1 MSDYENSRD
10 ALSAA
15 LTPVVAYCQRAHESL
30 DATDPQQSGRWR
42 HVNQLDE
49 LTRAIVNYGEVAEK
63 AQEALKAGYVGSTRI
78 QAFCA
83 RVQASA
89 AQIAASYPFGHPAL
103 RGLITSYCLPTPTL
117 APLPSDGQPL

>member
-1 MSDYENSRD
+1 MSDYEERRD

-30 DATDPQQSGRWR
+30 DATDPNQSGRWR

-49 LTRAIVNYGEVAEK
+49 LTRAIVNYGEVAER
-63 AQEALKAGYVGSTRI
+63 AQEALKAGYAGSVRI

-89 AQIAASYPFGHPAL
+89 AQIAASYPFGHPTL
-103 RGLITSYCLPTPTL
+103 RGSINSYCLPTPNL
-117 APLPSDGQPL
+117 VPLSSDDQPL

>member
-1 MSDYENSRD
+1 MSDYDNRRD

-15 LTPVVAYCQRAHESL
+15 LTPVVAYCQRAHETL
-30 DATDPQQSGRWR
+30 DATDPAQSGRWR

-63 AQEALKAGYVGSTRI
+63 AQDALKAGYAGSTRI

-83 RVQASA
+83 RVGASA
-89 AQIAASYPFGHPAL
+89 ARIAASYPFAHPAL
-103 RGLITSYCLPTPTL
+103 RGTITSYCLPAPTL